1 MKKRGLKRYYRNLF
15 KKNFAEK
22 IIAEL
27 KSGNAEYDYEH
38 IHLDGYPL
46 TKWAEIKQHLDVL
59 FSQLDTFRLN
69 AETISSPFQVWGYI
83 CLQRNY
89 GCQIAMYVHTP
100 NNDFDDFPRT
110 FTDVSETPTL
120 NRKEW
125 IDYLKAKGTSG
136 YEIRYTQNCDNEPE
150 IIIALKNTG
159 TPIFYDKNIKIPLY
173 IIRCHNRQ
181 TERAC
186 FPTMLCSVSI
196 FFVSC
201 FSAVSCS
208 CGGAVQRQKSF
219 LLYAIIL

>member
-69 AETISSPFQVWGYI
+69 VETISSPFQVLGYI
-83 CLQRNY
+83 CLQSKY

-159 TPIFYDKNIKIPLY
+159 TPIFKK
-173 IIRCHNRQ
+173 
-181 TERAC
+181 
-186 FPTMLCSVSI
+186 
-196 FFVSC
+196 
-201 FSAVSCS
+201 
-208 CGGAVQRQKSF
+208 
-219 LLYAIIL
+219 